1 MCFGPELI
9 EAYPEAKVILTN
21 RDIDSWHKSFTEA
34 AVAPF
39 YSVPG
44 RITGFLSWAMH
55 SPFRYGQPVWKM
67 VLEEFFQINPHA
79 PNGIDTSAAKGVY
92 SQHYA
97 QIRKLVPKDRLLEY
111 QVQDGWEPL
120 CKFLG
125 KEVPDVPFPRGNEK
139 ADLHKRIE
147 AYSRAEAKIFG
158 MKLTQLVGVVLVAWA
173 VKRNTLRGDCCLSLR
188 ATFLVE
194 GRVKDI
200 PPQKL

>member
-1 MCFGPELI
+1 MD
-9 EAYPEAKVILTN
+9 
-21 RDIDSWHKSFTEA
+21 RSFTEA

-44 RITGFLSWAMH
+44 RLTGFLSWAMH

-67 VLEEFFQINPHA
+67 VLEEFFRINPHA
-79 PNGIDTSAAKGVY
+79 PDGIDTSAAKEVY

-97 QIRKLVPKDRLLEY
+97 QIRKLVPKGRLLEY

-147 AYSRAEAKIFG
+147 AYSRAEARIFG
-158 MKLTQLVGVVLVAWA
+158 MKLTQLVGVVVVAWA
-173 VKRNTLRGDCCLSLR
+173 VKRWVAQSNLLRYLW
-188 ATFLVE
+188 
-194 GRVKDI
+194 
-200 PPQKL
+200 